1 MWLSGTEAEILTAK
15 DAAIRALESLEGK
28 PGV

>member
-15 DAAIRALESLEGK
+15 NAAVLTLESLEGRE
-28 PGV
+28 GA